1 MIEIRP
7 SQERGRSRTDWL
19 DARHSF
25 SFGHY
30 FDRRWRGFG
39 PLLVL
44 NEDRIAPASGF
55 GAHPHSDMEIVTL
68 PLAGALEHR
77 DSTGRSGVLRPGVAQ
92 RMSAGTGIVHSE
104 MNPSP
109 DEPLHLLQIWIV
121 PERQGLEPGYQEVV
135 LDRGDATWMPVAH
148 RDGGEHCLRIH
159 QDAALHLASLDA
171 AASSARPLDAK
182 GQAWLQ
188 VTAGSGNVN
197 GRSVSAGDGV
207 ALVHEGELEVA
218 AGTAGLEVLLLE
230 FGAAG

>member
-7 SQERGRSRTDWL
+7 SQERGRSRIDWL

-25 SFGHY
+25 SFAHY
-30 FDRRWRGFG
+30 FDPRWRGFG

-55 GAHPHSDMEIVTL
+55 GPHSHRDMEIVTL
-68 PLAGALEHR
+68 PLAGALAHR
-77 DSTGRSGVLRPGVAQ
+77 DSTGQSGVLRPGVVQ

-109 DEPLHLLQIWIV
+109 DELLHLLQIWIV
-121 PERQGLEPGYQEVV
+121 PEREGLEPGYEEIS
-135 LDRGDATWMPVAH
+135 LGHSDAAWVPVAN

-159 QDAALHLASLDA
+159 QDAALHLASIDAHASNARALDV
-171 AASSARPLDAK
+171 S

-188 VTAGSGNVN
+188 VIAGSGEVN
-197 GRSVSAGDGV
+197 GQIVSAGDGV
-207 ALVHEGELEVA
+207 AMVHEGELEVA
-218 AGTAGLEVLLLE
+218 AGDTGLEALLLE
-230 FGAAG
+230 FFSP